1 MEYRVTKTV
10 NMAQIFAKNQTFQTF
25 QFERTNKRNFSC
37 NSIQM
42 SKMYGE
48 SP

>member
-1 MEYRVTKTV
+1 MEYRVTKAV
-10 NMAQIFAKNQTFQTF
+10 NMAQIFAKNQT
-25 QFERTNKRNFSC
+25 RNFSC